1 MNESR
6 SMSES
11 IVRATLRAM
20 RRSPAWLRF
29 SGHYLV
35 ELVRSSLRVAAD
47 VVTPASR
54 ARPGMVRMPL
64 DARTD
69 LEIALVANLISLTP
83 GTLTIDV
90 APDRSCL
97 LVHVMFVDGDE
108 EAVARS
114 LKESVERP
122 VLEMMR

>member
-1 MNESR
+1 
-6 SMSES
+6 MSES
-11 IVRATLRAM
+11 ILRTASGAL
-20 RRSPAWLRF
+20 RRGLVWLRF

-47 VVTPASR
+47 VLTPTSR
-54 ARPGMVRMPL
+54 ARPGIVRMPL

-90 APDRSCL
+90 APDRSA
-97 LVHVMFVDGDE
+97 LVVHAMFLDGDE
-108 EAVARS
+108 EQVVRS
-114 LKESVERP
+114 LKEMVERP
-122 VLEMMR
+122 VLELMR